1 MNVALKAPVTQDGGD
16 MGAVQR
22 QINALADAGLVTR
35 IHKGK
40 QKMDIPEKQK
50 ERDPDLINAEVALKR
65 AAQKARQ
72 RAGQEGI
79 GVVVMQDGKIV
90 EERSDRSLPEAP
102 FYEK

>member
-1 MNVALKAPVTQDGGD
+1 MNVERKVPVTQDGSG
-16 MGAVQR
+16 MGAVQQ
-22 QINALADAGLVTR
+22 QINALADAGMVAR

-50 ERDPDLINAEVALKR
+50 ERDPDLINAEIALKR

-72 RAGQEGI
+72 RAEQAGI

-90 EERSDRSLPEAP
+90 EERSDRSLPEVP